1 MHIRDRTLGID
12 IDLTN
17 PTVWS
22 NPYALYTWLQQAT
35 PLVRCRQ
42 PFVGQAWMATRFE
55 DVSTVLK
62 DSKRFKS
69 RPRRANG
76 RPPHFERLLPRVVRT
91 FTQSMVS
98 ADDHDHRRL
107 RGLVAKAFTP
117 ARVELLEARIEAI
130 TGELLDRAAA
140 RGGTFDLMADF
151 ARPLPLRIISDLL
164 GVERHEQTYFHD
176 AIHTLIASQSEW
188 ALLYQLPAYH
198 GLYRFFRRMFD
209 RKRAYPT
216 DDLTSALI
224 AVEQDHERLSPDE
237 LMSMVMLLLFA
248 GHETT
253 VNLIGNGTLALLEHP
268 EQFERLRDDPSLLP
282 SAIEEMLRYD
292 SPAHFPAARFVAQ
305 TCELG
310 TARLEPGDKV
320 LPLLGAA
327 NRDPRAFDDPD
338 TFDIGRAPNRH
349 VAFGAGPHFCIGAH
363 LSRFEGRIAF
373 SRLLERFAGLELA
386 VDRDRLQWRTNASGL
401 RGLTA
406 LPVRV
411 ARSQR

>member
-22 NPYALYTWLQQAT
+22 NPYPMYTWLQQAA

-42 PFVGQAWMATRFE
+42 PFIGQAWMATRFE

-62 DSKRFKS
+62 DNKRFKS
-69 RPRRANG
+69 RPRRADG
-76 RPPHFERLLPRVVRT
+76 RPPRFERLLPRVVRT
-91 FTQSMVS
+91 FNQSMVT

-107 RGLVAKAFTP
+107 RSLVAKAFTP
-117 ARVELLEARIEAI
+117 ARIDLLEVRIEAI

-140 RGGTFDLMADF
+140 RGGTFDLMDDF
-151 ARPLPLRIISDLL
+151 ARPLPLRIISELL

-176 AIHTLIASQSEW
+176 AIQTLIADQSEW
-188 ALLYQLPAYH
+188 ALLYQLPTYH
-198 GLYRFFRRMFD
+198 GLYRFFERMFE

-237 LMSMVMLLLFA
+237 LMSMVVLLLFA

-268 EQFERLRDDPSLLP
+268 EQLERLRDDPSRIP

-292 SPAHFPAARFVAQ
+292 SPAQFPATRFVAQ
-305 TCELG
+305 TCTLG
-310 TARLEPGDKV
+310 SARLEPGDKI

-327 NRDPRAFDDPD
+327 NRDPRAFEDPD
-338 TFDIGRAPNRH
+338 AFDIGRAPNRH

-373 SRLLERFAGLELA
+373 SRLLERFASLELA
-386 VDRDRLQWRTNASGL
+386 VDRPRLQWRTKVSGL
-401 RGLTA
+401 RGLKA
-406 LPVRV
+406 LPVR
-411 ARSQR
+411 ATTSNR